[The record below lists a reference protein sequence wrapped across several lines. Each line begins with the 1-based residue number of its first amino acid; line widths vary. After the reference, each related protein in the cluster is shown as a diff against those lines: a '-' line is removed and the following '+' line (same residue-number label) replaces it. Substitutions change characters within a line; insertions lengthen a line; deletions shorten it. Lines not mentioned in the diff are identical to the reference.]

1 MRSGSGITDIKGS
14 YWNQSTYL
22 AAFFG
27 ADAIRG
33 RFRFRKRASKRASL
47 LVTCWKL
54 IGSLKFLTGK
64 NPDDLIMKH
73 NDRLVGISKLI
84 LVRYKLYLIA
94 I

>member
-1 MRSGSGITDIKGS
+1 MHSFSFSLGGHE
-14 YWNQSTYL
+14 
-22 AAFFG
+22 G

-33 RFRFRKRASKRASL
+33 RFRFRDETSITFSD
-47 LVTCWKL
+47 V
-54 IGSLKFLTGK
+54 LKTDWFLKVPYGK
-64 NPDDLIMKH
+64 NPDDLIKKH